1 MLLGLHTY
9 SFHLHGMG
17 QNWGGYE
24 LPWPR
29 AMDIFSLMDY
39 AVAMGLDGLHITA
52 ADCENTDQAHLE
64 RIRAAA
70 DARRIY
76 IEYNF
81 SMDEKYDPRLTNTL
95 EEAISIANALGSD
108 IAKVSMDLKRP
119 RPLCA
124 SRFHP
129 EVMRQLETFVGLL
142 KAAAPMAEAA
152 GVRIAVE
159 NHTEAFS
166 TEVLWVLDQV
176 DHPYVGACVD
186 TVNALMVAEDPMVAV
201 ENLVP
206 RAFTN
211 HFRDD
216 RIDIQHYGFKL
227 TGAAVGEGDIDMRRA
242 YELIRN
248 RSSMNRINIETEMEA
263 PLDNR
268 EEALRIEREAVEK
281 SIRYCRE
288 VLGISDAPP
297 SKR

>member
-9 SFHLHGMG
+9 SLHLHGMG
-17 QNWGGYE
+17 QKWGGYE

-29 AMDIFSLMDY
+29 AMDIFKLMDF
-39 AVAMGLDGLHITA
+39 AVDVGLDGLHITA
-52 ADCENTDQAHLE
+52 ADCESTDEAQLNEIRTTAEE
-64 RIRAAA
+64 RGL
-70 DARRIY
+70 Y
-76 IEYNF
+76 LEYNF

-95 EEAISIANALGSD
+95 EEGIRIAKALGSD

-119 RPLCA
+119 RPICA

-129 EVMRQLETFVGLL
+129 DVMRQLENFVGLL
-142 KAAAPMAEAA
+142 KVAAPTAEAA
-152 GVRIAVE
+152 DVRIAVE

-166 TEVLWVLDQV
+166 TEVPWVLDQV
-176 DHPYVGACVD
+176 DHPHVGACVD
-186 TVNALMVAEDPMVAV
+186 TVNALMVGEDPMVAI

-216 RIDIQHYGFKL
+216 RIEIQHYGFKL
-227 TGAAVGEGDIDMRRA
+227 TGAAVGEGDIDMKRA
-242 YELIRN
+242 YHVIRD
-248 RSSMNRINIETEMEA
+248 RSSMKRINIETEMEV

-268 EEALRIEREAVEK
+268 AEALRIERDAVEK

-288 VLGISDAPP
+288 VLGI
-297 SKR
+297 

>member
-29 AMDIFSLMDY
+29 AMDIFKLMDY
-39 AVAMGLDGLHITA
+39 AVDVGLDGLHITA
-52 ADCENTDQAHLE
+52 ADCESTDEAQLKQ
-64 RIRAAA
+64 IRAAA
-70 DARRIY
+70 EARGLY
-76 IEYNF
+76 LEYNF
-81 SMDEKYDPRLTNTL
+81 SADEKYDPRLTNTL
-95 EEAISIANALGSD
+95 EEGIAIAKALGSD
-108 IAKVSMDLKRP
+108 IAKVSMDLERP
-119 RPLCA
+119 RPICA

-129 EVMRQLETFVGLL
+129 EVIRQLEKFVKLL
-142 KAAAPMAEAA
+142 KAAAPIAEAA
-152 GVRIAVE
+152 GVKIAVE

-176 DHPYVGACVD
+176 DHPHIGACVD
-186 TVNALMVAEDPMVAV
+186 TVNALMVGEDPMVAI

-216 RIDIQHYGFKL
+216 RIEIQHYGFKL
-227 TGAAVGEGDIDMRRA
+227 TGAAVGDGDIDLKRA
-242 YELIRN
+242 YDLIRD
-248 RSSMNRINIETEMEA
+248 RSSMDRINIETEMDG
-263 PLDNR
+263 PLDNMQ
-268 EEALRIEREAVEK
+268 ESLRIEREAVER

-288 VLGISDAPP
+288 VLAI
-297 SKR
+297 